1 MKWNEVTRLDVK
13 GGVLVIKD
21 AMIMLDE
28 DASEPAWPAV
38 NCEPGEYIIEI
49 NVPNPWICH
58 RLRISKIGSQP
69 SPGNEIGNV
78 DIDHAFAAIIDY
90 NSFHK
95 AIISDYEEYAEWT
108 MNELDDELAINFSGE
123 IEYNSEKLVYVKSGE
138 GDGRYTVFELIQ
150 NEKVIGLEC
159 VFIE

>member
-13 GGVLVIKD
+13 GRVLVIKD

-28 DASEPAWPAV
+28 DASEPAWPAI

-58 RLRISKIGSQP
+58 RLRISQIGSQP
-69 SPGNEIGNV
+69 SLGNEIGNV
-78 DIDHAFAAIIDY
+78 DIDHAFAGIIDY
-90 NSFHK
+90 NSFYK
-95 AIISDYEEYAEWT
+95 AITSDYEEYAEWT

-123 IEYNSEKLVYVKSGE
+123 IAFNNEKLVYVKSGE

-150 NEKVIGLEC
+150 NGRVVGFEC